1 MNAVRIVFVAA
12 CACTACGLGSIPD
25 PKDAAREYAAAA
37 AKGDGDAIYDMM
49 TTEGQKARTRD
60 DVKRIVS
67 SERQELTD
75 QAKAVTAPDAR
86 VRATARL
93 HYEDGEETTLELR
106 GGRFWVTAAGALPGG
121 GSTPEAALDELRRVI
136 ARRSY
141 AGLLRVLTPRTRAMI
156 EQDLRSLVDG
166 LDKPDTLPVHVA
178 GDSATV
184 VVPGGHHV
192 RLRRDGGVWRID
204 DFD

>member
-1 MNAVRIVFVAA
+1 VRATVFVFA
-12 CACTACGLGSIPD
+12 ACTACGIGSIPD
-25 PKDAAREYAAAA
+25 PKDAARDYAEAA
-37 AKGDGDAIYDMM
+37 AKGDGDRIYEMM
-49 TTEGQKARTRD
+49 TSEGQKARTRD
-60 DVKRIVS
+60 DVKRIVA
-67 SERQELTD
+67 SEKQELTD
-75 QAKAVTAPDAR
+75 EAKSVTAPGVR

-106 GGRFWVTAAGALPGG
+106 GGRFWVTSAGALPGG
-121 GSTPEAALDELRRVI
+121 GSTPEAALDELRRVL

-166 LDKPDTLPVHVA
+166 LDKPDTLAVHVA

-184 VVPGGHHV
+184 IVPGGHHV
-192 RLRRDGGVWRID
+192 RLRRDGGVWRVD
-204 DFD
+204 DYD

>member
-1 MNAVRIVFVAA
+1 MVRAARFVVFAA
-12 CACTACGLGSIPD
+12 CAGCGIGSIPD
-25 PKDAAREYAAAA
+25 PKDAARDYAEAAAR
-37 AKGDGDAIYDMM
+37 GDGDRIYDMLSS
-49 TTEGQKARTRD
+49 EGQKARTRD
-60 DVKRIVS
+60 DVKRIVA
-67 SERQELTD
+67 SEQKELTD

-93 HYEDGEETTLELR
+93 RFEDGEETALELR

-121 GSTPEAALDELRRVI
+121 GGTPEAALDELRRVI

-166 LDKPDTLPVHVA
+166 LEKPDTLSVHVT

-184 VVPGGHHV
+184 IVPGGHHV
-192 RLRRDGGVWRID
+192 RLRRDGGVWRVD

>member
-1 MNAVRIVFVAA
+1 MRTCLLLLVSCAA
-12 CACTACGLGSIPD
+12 CGTGSIPD
-25 PKDAAREYAAAA
+25 PKDAAREYAALAQ
-37 AKGDGDAIYDMM
+37 KGDSDRIYDMM
-49 TTEGQKARTRD
+49 TSEGQKARTRD
-60 DVKRIVS
+60 DVKKIIDT
-67 SERQELTD
+67 ERQELAD
-75 QAKAVTAPDAR
+75 QAKAVTAPGTR
-86 VRATARL
+86 VQATARL
-93 HYEDGEETTLELR
+93 RFDDGEETALELR

-121 GSTPEAALDELRRVI
+121 AHTPEAALDQLRRVV

-166 LDKPDTLPVHVA
+166 LENPDTLSVHVT
-178 GDSATV
+178 GDSASV

-192 RLRRDGGVWRID
+192 RLKREGGVWRID